1 MNTKIKTE
9 YAIENG
15 HAGWY
20 VIIHYSMDDM
30 ELFGPFAATK
40 EEADEELEYILS
52 K

>member
-1 MNTKIKTE
+1 MNAETK

-15 HAGWY
+15 LAGYY
-20 VIIHYSMDDM
+20 VIIHYSMDEM
-30 ELFGPFAATK
+30 ELFGPFSTK